1 MAAYEGRP
9 LVKEMEHEEG
19 FDGHE
24 EASSSGC
31 GCGCFRVFSLNWW
44 QGHAHEEEEGKH
56 LLEQKG
62 EGEAWVREKVKRVK
76 EISEVIAGPKW
87 KTFIRKISG
96 YGKKQKQR
104 NNNRF
109 QYDEQ
114 SYALNFNS
122 GAQSEDEDNIPP
134 SFSARF
140 TAAPLPAGPRRNEL

>member
-9 LVKEMEHEEG
+9 LVKEV
-19 FDGHE
+19 DGHE
-24 EASSSGC
+24 EASSGGC
-31 GCGCFRVFSLNWW
+31 GCGCFRFLSSNWW
-44 QGHAHEEEEGKH
+44 RGHEEEEGKQ

-62 EGEAWVREKVKRVK
+62 EGGGGEAWVREKVKKVK

-87 KTFIRKISG
+87 KNLIRKMSG
-96 YGKKQKQR
+96 YGKKKQQQQR

-140 TAAPLPAGPRRNEL
+140 TAGPRRNEL